1 LLYVTASVGGDG
13 AVTIT
18 SVHPVTAPLQTP
30 PTGSGYA
37 LSGLD
42 SAGRTHAT
50 LRMVESFAHVD
61 GPALQHRLEGV
72 VPAAD
77 VASVQIIKGGT
88 VLASRHQ
95 SARAPAVRLARLPTF
110 GIKGAVIRWSAHD
123 ADRDPV
129 EAKISYSGDDGHT
142 WNTVWTGPNLGRVR
156 LPARYLSSARR
167 ARIRVEVN
175 DGFRTAIAT
184 SRRFGSPGEAPLVS
198 VLLPARRFRQPND
211 APLLLSGQAFDERS
225 RQLTGRQL
233 RWMLGRRLLGTG
245 TQITVSGLPAGRD
258 RIDLLARD
266 RSGRVGR
273 ASAVVT
279 LGAARP
285 LFLKLRTPRAVRR
298 TARSLRI
305 TVSSSVSATLIVE
318 TPGVRMQ
325 RFSVDRRTRGL
336 TVRIRTERKA
346 VSLRLVLAA
355 GGKRNAQVL
364 VVRRRR

>member
-1 LLYVTASVGGDG
+1 MVGG
-13 AVTIT
+13 AVRAFDIRVPVVRRDRRPRRTLPT
-18 SVHPVTAPLQTP
+18 SM
-30 PTGSGYA
+30 
-37 LSGLD
+37 
-42 SAGRTHAT
+42 GRH
-50 LRMVESFAHVD
+50 
-61 GPALQHRLEGV
+61 HRLEGV

-110 GIKGAVIRWSAHD
+110 GVKGAVIRWSAHD

-245 TQITVSGLPAGRD
+245 TQITGYRPAETGS
-258 RIDLLARD
+258 IYW
-266 RSGRVGR
+266 
-273 ASAVVT
+273 
-279 LGAARP
+279 P
-285 LFLKLRTPRAVRR
+285 
-298 TARSLRI
+298 
-305 TVSSSVSATLIVE
+305 AT
-318 TPGVRMQ
+318 G
-325 RFSVDRRTRGL
+325 
-336 TVRIRTERKA
+336 
-346 VSLRLVLAA
+346 A
-355 GGKRNAQVL
+355 GGWGA
-364 VVRRRR
+364 RRRS